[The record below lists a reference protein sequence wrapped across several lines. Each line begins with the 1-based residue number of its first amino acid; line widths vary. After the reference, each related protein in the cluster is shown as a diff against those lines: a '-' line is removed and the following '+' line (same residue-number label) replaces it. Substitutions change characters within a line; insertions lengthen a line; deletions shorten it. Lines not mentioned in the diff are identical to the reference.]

1 MKTMVYKGYVGS
13 VEFSETDNVFYG
25 KVQNVSGLISY
36 EGKTKEELF
45 SALSPAYVSGIT
57 FSGGDPLH
65 KNNIKTVLS
74 LIEEI
79 KKIAK
84 KN

>member
-1 MKTMVYKGYVGS
+1 MMIMKTMVYKGYVGS

-45 SALSPAYVSGIT
+45 LDFCSS
-57 FSGGDPLH
+57 
-65 KNNIKTVLS
+65 
-74 LIEEI
+74 IEDYLDYL
-79 KKIAK
+79 AS
-84 KN
+84 